1 MARLQDE
8 ASSSMRNVN
17 ARGMQMPDEVRDDEG
32 VETKTIPHEEERVL
46 TKGVL
51 DIEFTTGVLEK
62 GL

>member
-17 ARGMQMPDEVRDDEG
+17 ARGMQMPDEG
-32 VETKTIPHEEERVL
+32 VETNTIPHEEERVL